1 MLPADIASVLR
12 VQAHCYL
19 PDNIE
24 SEAVIRARLAIA
36 PDTAWVVELEG
47 AVCAY
52 LVGYRSRLGQV
63 GALGDGFEPAEV
75 PDCLYLHDL
84 AVGQQARGLGLG
96 PLLVAHALSQARREG
111 LAWAALVSVQGSRD
125 FWRQRGFAVSQL
137 NDPGQALALSTYAGG
152 PACYMTQALLD
163 PGSTLTSLKNWLTVT
178 AHDTHSTLTAIRSRH
193 APSHADHPARQPP
206 APRRRRHVRQRAE
219 GALAALDDT

>member
-12 VQAHCYL
+12 VQSHSYL

-24 SEAVIRARLAIA
+24 SEAVIRARLASA
-36 PDTAWVVELEG
+36 PDTAWVAEVNG

-52 LVGYRSRLGQV
+52 LVGYRSRLGKV
-63 GALGDGFEPAEV
+63 GALGDGFEPAKA

-84 AVGQQARGLGLG
+84 AVGPQARGLGLG
-96 PLLVAHALSQARREG
+96 LGPRLVTHALSQARREG

-163 PGSTLTSLKNWLTVT
+163 PV
-178 AHDTHSTLTAIRSRH
+178 DTHQPEELAY
-193 APSHADHPARQPP
+193 SHCS
-206 APRRRRHVRQRAE
+206 
-219 GALAALDDT
+219 